1 MKRNIIILGAAALL
15 LTFSSC
21 RSEDDFTDSIFDTSM
36 PAIDQ
41 TKATYPFDKWLYDNF
56 LMPYN
61 VEVQYQFN
69 FPASDPNFQ
78 LTPADYNRSQ
88 VLAHFIRYLFYDVY
102 TKYAGDNFMKQ
113 YGPRI
118 FHFIGS
124 TGYSPT
130 TGTEVLGTAAGGVKI
145 TLYNVN
151 EVKRFTDDVSY
162 SPEDVEVLNERIF
175 HTMHHEFSH
184 ILHQTKSYPVTF
196 GQVTSGSYDPI
207 TWHER
212 DSTTTHQLGYVTHYA
227 SSANYED
234 FVETLSCIITDTDI
248 RWMNRIIDASL
259 VLLQE
264 SDREDIYNLV
274 DSLGIDPDLE
284 TAPWNNISFYAE
296 SEYSSETGTYLPTG
310 RLTLAN
316 FRSAEK
322 VVNKEVT
329 AYVDQYKYT
338 LIGES
343 MKFRDFIS
351 LMIDLNDAT
360 KRSDTKSPAGYKQ
373 MVEKLTNAGFSFKV
387 SNPGINAINKKINI
401 ATEWYTDRWGLHA
414 FELRQEVRERQ
425 EAINDY
431 LHSENMVVYDLK

>member
-1 MKRNIIILGAAALL
+1 MKRTIIILGAASLL
-15 LTFSSC
+15 LALGSC
-21 RSEDDFTDSIFDTSM
+21 RSEDDFTDSIFDTNV
-36 PAIDQ
+36 PAVDES
-41 TKATYPFDKWLYDNF
+41 KATYPFDKWLYDNF
-56 LMPYN
+56 LVPYN

-69 FPASDPNFQ
+69 FPASDMNFQ

-102 TKYAGDNFMKQ
+102 TKYAGDDFMKQ

-151 EVKRFTDDVSY
+151 EVKRFTDDVEY
-162 SPEDVEVLNERIF
+162 TAEDVEVLNERIF

-207 TWHER
+207 TWQER

-234 FVETLSCIITDTDI
+234 FVETLSGIITDTDH
-248 RWMNRIIDASL
+248 RWMNRIIDGCL

-264 SDREDIYNLV
+264 SDRADVLNLV
-274 DSLGIDPDLE
+274 DSLGIDADKE
-284 TAPWNNISFYAE
+284 NAPWNNISFYAE
-296 SEYSSETGTYLPTG
+296 SEYSTETGSYLPTG
-310 RLTLAN
+310 RLALSN
-316 FRSAEK
+316 FRSSEQ

-329 AYVDQYKYT
+329 AYVSRYRYT
-338 LIGES
+338 QIADSL
-343 MKFRDFIS
+343 KFRDFLN
-351 LMIDLNDAT
+351 LMIDLNDAS
-360 KRSDTKSPAGYKQ
+360 KRNDEKAPESFRK
-373 MVEKLTNAGFSFKV
+373 MVEELSNAGFSYSI
-387 SNPGINAINKKINI
+387 SNPGINAIIKKINI

-425 EAINDY
+425 DAINEY